1 MKFFRVV
8 VSLISVVTL
17 AVAILLSLKVFDDKY
32 PLVVNLNDKPAK
44 LLLKPDASSKVVDTL
59 EKGESARLKH
69 YSGTRNWLYIELN
82 DRQYVV
88 HHSRV
93 EDGYLSIFW
102 FKFSRMES
110 KLVLTALCILLSLFS
125 YYLYV
130 GYKQSYLKKELA
142 RRNSEISSLSVGNTQ
157 LQENVSRLSENER
170 NLTSKVD
177 SLNYSHKVEI
187 NKLKADNHAVKKE
200 YAERLMSEVKEEL
213 NANHAATID
222 EMDMSFKSLSSKYQ
236 KAVEDAK
243 IMDVDLKHYN
253 FESILKGRQF
263 EICIAKSLTSIS
275 GFKLKEW
282 TPDKGIGSN
291 VFVESNLNP
300 DLVFSDRMG
309 NEFAIECK
317 FKGKIG
323 TFTTV
328 AWSSV
333 NQGRRYKK
341 FQQERNMPVWVA
353 IGVEGNAEKPDMTS
367 LVLLDDLIKASFE
380 NNPFDD
386 KNKYYNFCQHE
397 YLKNNSI
404 DIDLKQSP
412 QKLIDYSHA

>member
-1 MKFFRVV
+1 LKLFRVV
-8 VSLISVVTL
+8 VSVISVVTL
-17 AVAILLSLKVFDDKY
+17 TVAILLLLKVFDDKY

-93 EDGYLSIFW
+93 EDGYLSFFG

-110 KLVLTALCILLSLFS
+110 KLVLAVFCILLSLFG

-130 GYKQSYLKKELA
+130 GYKQGYLKKELA
-142 RRNSEISSLSVGNTQ
+142 RRKKEISRLSVGNMQ
-157 LQENVSRLSENER
+157 LQDYVNRLSENER
-170 NLTSKVD
+170 NLTSKID
-177 SLNYSHKVEI
+177 SLNYSQKEKIKQLEAV
-187 NKLKADNHAVKKE
+187 NHVVKKE

-222 EMDMSFKSLSSKYQ
+222 EMDMSFKNLSSKYQ
-236 KAVEDAK
+236 KAVADAK

-263 EICIAKSLTSIS
+263 EICIAKSLTCIS

-282 TPDKGIGSN
+282 TPDKGIGSKI
-291 VFVESNLNP
+291 FVESNLNP
-300 DLVFSDRMG
+300 DLVFTDGMG
-309 NEFAIECK
+309 NEFAVECK
-317 FKGKIG
+317 FRGKVGYKSTII
-323 TFTTV
+323 
-328 AWSSV
+328 WSSV
-333 NQGRRYKK
+333 EQGERYKK
-341 FQQERNMPVWVA
+341 FQKERSMPVWVA
-353 IGVEGNAEKPDMTS
+353 IGVAGNAEKPDLVS
-367 LVLLDDLIKASFE
+367 LAPLDSIKKNSYTDDTFE
-380 NNPFDD
+380 
-386 KNKYYNFCQHE
+386 KNEFLNICEYK
-397 YLKNNSI
+397 YLKNSAINI
-404 DIDLKQSP
+404 DFKIDLK
-412 QKLIDYSHA
+412 KLAADSNV

>member
-1 MKFFRVV
+1 MKFFRIV

-32 PLVVNLNDKPAK
+32 PLVVNLNEKPAK
-44 LLLKPDASSKVVDTL
+44 LLLKPDASSKVVDAL
-59 EKGESARLKH
+59 KKGESARLKH

-93 EDGYLSIFW
+93 EDGYLSF
-102 FKFSRMES
+102 FGFEFTRVES
-110 KLVLTALCILLSLFS
+110 KLVLTALCILLSFFS

-130 GYKQSYLKKELA
+130 DYKHSYSKKELA
-142 RRNSEISSLSVGNTQ
+142 RRKEEISSLSVGNMQ
-157 LQENVSRLSENER
+157 LQDNVSQLSESER
-170 NLTSKVD
+170 NLAGKID
-177 SLNYSHKVEI
+177 SLHYYYKEDI
-187 NKLKADNHAVKKE
+187 KKLKTVNDVVKKE

-222 EMDMSFKSLSSKYQ
+222 EMDMSFQTLTSKYQ
-236 KAVEDAK
+236 KAVADAK

-300 DLVFSDRMG
+300 DLVFADRMG

-317 FKGKIG
+317 FKGKVG

-353 IGVEGNAEKPDMTS
+353 IGVEGNAEKPDLIS
-367 LVLLDDLIKASFE
+367 LILLDDLIKASFD

-386 KNKYYNFCQHE
+386 KSKYYNFCQHE
-397 YLKNNSI
+397 YLKCNSI
-404 DIDLKQSP
+404 DIDLKQP
-412 QKLIDYSHA
+412 HQKLIDFSHA

>member
-32 PLVVNLNDKPAK
+32 PLVVNLNEKPAK

-93 EDGYLSIFW
+93 EDGYLSFLW

-110 KLVLTALCILLSLFS
+110 KLVLAALCILLNLFG

-130 GYKQSYLKKELA
+130 GYKQRYLKKELA
-142 RRNSEISSLSVGNTQ
+142 RRNTEISSLFVGNMQ

-170 NLTSKVD
+170 SLTSKVD

-187 NKLKADNHAVKKE
+187 DKLKSENYAVKKE

-222 EMDMSFKSLSSKYQ
+222 EMDISFKNLSSKYQ
-236 KAVEDAK
+236 KAVADAK

-263 EICIAKSLTSIS
+263 EICIAKSLTDIS

-282 TPDKGIGSN
+282 TPDKGIGSKI
-291 VFVESNLNP
+291 FVESNLNP
-300 DLVFSDRMG
+300 DLVFEDRMG

-317 FKGKIG
+317 FRGKVGYKSTII
-323 TFTTV
+323 
-328 AWSSV
+328 WSSV
-333 NQGRRYKK
+333 EQANRYRK
-341 FQQERNMPVWVA
+341 FQQMRTMPVWVA
-353 IGVEGNAEKPDMTS
+353 VGVAGSAEKPDLIS
-367 LVLLDDLIKASFE
+367 LILLDSIKDASYVD
-380 NNPFDD
+380 NPFKEDEFH
-386 KNKYYNFCQHE
+386 NICQYE
-397 YLKNNSI
+397 YLKSNSM
-404 DIDLKQSP
+404 DIDLKQSQ
-412 QKLIDYSHA
+412 QKFVDFSHA

>member
-17 AVAILLSLKVFDDKY
+17 AVVILLSLKVLDDKY
-32 PLVVNLNDKPAK
+32 PLVVNLNEKPAK

-93 EDGYLSIFW
+93 EDGYLSFLGVEIT
-102 FKFSRMES
+102 RMES
-110 KLVLTALCILLSLFS
+110 KLVLTTLCILLSLFC

-130 GYKQSYLKKELA
+130 GYKQSYLKKELV
-142 RRNSEISSLSVGNTQ
+142 RRNAEMSSLSVGNMQ

-170 NLTSKVD
+170 SLTSKVD

-187 NKLKADNHAVKKE
+187 NKLKSENHAVKKE

-222 EMDMSFKSLSSKYQ
+222 EMDMSFNNLSSKYQ

-263 EICIAKSLTSIS
+263 EICIAKSLTDIS

-282 TPDKGIGSN
+282 TPDKGIGSKI
-291 VFVESNLNP
+291 FVESNLNP
-300 DLVFSDRMG
+300 DLVFEDRMG

-317 FKGKIG
+317 FKGNVG
-323 TFTTV
+323 TYTTV

-353 IGVEGNAEKPDMTS
+353 IGVEGNAEKPAMIS

-386 KNKYYNFCQHE
+386 KNKYHNFCQLT
-397 YLKNNSI
+397 YLKGNKI
-404 DIDLKQSP
+404 DIDVKQP
-412 QKLIDYSHA
+412 REKLIDFSHA